1 MIRNGNDKFKMI
13 GFTFFFNNNFGLIAG
28 ILTRKTIRIRQTL
41 AYPLKDPECHD
52 YLFFSVEGVYDS
64 SASEGAVTR
73 SQLKFSPEVGHVGG
87 ILLCK
92 AMTTRRDSIR
102 KTQFTHLDQ
111 NISLTK
117 LNLKNCIFVR
127 DASAAAR
134 HTRVI
139 DEKMFCRKSVLADI
153 YFFQCG
159 LSVS

>member
-1 MIRNGNDKFKMI
+1 MIRNDKDKFKMI

-28 ILTRKTIRIRQTL
+28 ILTRKTIRIRQML
-41 AYPLKDPECHD
+41 AYPLKDPECHN

-134 HTRVI
+134 HTVH
-139 DEKMFCRKSVLADI
+139 E
-153 YFFQCG
+153 
-159 LSVS
+159 